1 MTMKGSR
8 WLALMGGG
16 FLLAGTGSIA
26 RNLSTPWRLVS
37 GEVLRAELVYSK
49 DGADPNDIPSQV
61 QVEYRY
67 RYEGQGYSGVYRSV
81 LSSGDFFKRRF
92 VERHRSGDPVL
103 IRVAPA
109 DPARSRL
116 KTGFFQENELGL
128 ILAAIGTFFLL
139 LSRRLRSETGAPR
152 S

>member
-1 MTMKGSR
+1 MKGIR

-49 DGADPNDIPSQV
+49 DGSDPDDVASQV

-67 RYEGQGYSGVYRSV
+67 RCEGRGYTGFYRSV
-81 LSSGDFFKRRF
+81 LSSGEFFKRRF
-92 VERHRSGDPVL
+92 VERHRSGDPVS
-103 IRVAPA
+103 IRVDPS

-116 KTGFFQENELGL
+116 KIGFFRENELGL
-128 ILAAIGTFFLL
+128 GLSIIGVFFLL
-139 LSRRLRSETGAPR
+139 LFARL
-152 S
+152 